1 MSGFVV
7 GDDFGGLE
15 KLYNGGWPDAVGLAF
30 TNRHMVYTS
39 NVPGGQLWKLG
50 KLATY

>member
-15 KLYNGGWPDAVGLAF
+15 KLYNGWWPDAVRLAF
-30 TNRHMVYTS
+30 TNRHMVYTR

-50 KLATY
+50 ELATY